1 MDLGFEVYQ
10 KFLRHIMLVC
20 AKVTIVK
27 KYIEMMVLLMD
38 STANI
43 LQVTS
48 EILNILWSYMN
59 DRVIKEQDAAL
70 NR

>member
-1 MDLGFEVYQ
+1 
-10 KFLRHIMLVC
+10 
-20 AKVTIVK
+20 
-27 KYIEMMVLLMD
+27 MVLLMD